1 MPRAALP
8 LPLIDGTDGTDAGIL
23 GQVSGVAL
31 TVIATLAAPEWTR
44 TALVKSSTMDSPAAS
59 REELAVWAAD
69 SVLTVTVPGSAPL
82 ATSAEF
88 RECPWWK

>member
-23 GQVSGVAL
+23 GQDSGVAL
-31 TVIATLAAPEWTR
+31 TVVSRLAEPEWTR
-44 TALVKSSTMDSPAAS
+44 TALVKSSTMLSPAAS

-69 SVLTVTVPGSAPL
+69 SVLMVIAPGAAPL
-82 ATSAEF
+82 ATSAELS
-88 RECPWWK
+88 ECPWWK